1 MRYYDQNTEENLTAL
16 VGQTVTAIDREGG
29 DEVLMRLH
37 LADGST
43 MAFIHQQ
50 DCCESVSLDDVE
62 GSDEDIIGSPITL
75 AEEVSETPEE
85 PADPSDKEYGTFTWT
100 FYRLATVKG
109 YMTIKF
115 YGSSNGYYSE
125 SVDFVREPQQP

>member
-1 MRYYDQNTEENLTAL
+1 MSYYDQNTEDNLKAL
-16 VGQTVTAIDREGG
+16 VGQTVTAIDRKGG
-29 DEVLMRLH
+29 GEVLMRLH

-75 AEEVSETPEE
+75 AEEVSETPAE
-85 PADPSDKEYGTFTWT
+85 PADPLDKEYGTFTWT

-109 YMTIKF
+109 YMTLKF
-115 YGSSNGYYSE
+115 YGTSNGYYSE
-125 SVDFVREPQQP
+125 SVDFVRE